1 MKIESITN
9 QGYYSQNTQNK
20 QKQNISRTVFLG
32 KPKLRL
38 IDVNDFSA
46 LTDNEKIRD
55 LVHFAKTE
63 AKKSFRIKATNDI
76 QKYFDIAKTYI
87 GIKTD
92 KEKYSELQSKYDII
106 GESTFIQQNSL
117 FFARLLGHD
126 NNNIEGFREF
136 SQSIL
141 NTNYVDISR
150 SEISRNIGVDRE
162 HLIFEYGIHNGAL
175 NFLQKNIKFF
185 EGLISNNKEE
195 KPIIKIETKQ
205 KPTSNLSKGQEL
217 VLKYR
222 EMAKEASAM
231 PYTTPEEKQL
241 RNAKKEELRKI
252 YHEIKE
258 KNISMVIKEEY
269 SLDPAVDAE
278 AKKNYLRRIYD
289 YAVINEASQ
298 KDCLLEYERYGYRYW
313 TEEGVRSSFI
323 SDLCVIAS
331 HDFSDKKFVVNKFL
345 DIAERVAEYDPTGMK
360 DGVKICVAYE
370 RFMQNYKL
378 NEEETL
384 RFIELAKRISYQR
397 KDALIYSE
405 WSSGPYS
412 PCKDSE
418 KVKNAIKELEEKLK
432 DCPWEFVEKKNI

>member
-1 MKIESITN
+1 
-9 QGYYSQNTQNK
+9 
-20 QKQNISRTVFLG
+20 
-32 KPKLRL
+32 
-38 IDVNDFSA
+38 
-46 LTDNEKIRD
+46 
-55 LVHFAKTE
+55 
-63 AKKSFRIKATNDI
+63 
-76 QKYFDIAKTYI
+76 
-87 GIKTD
+87 
-92 KEKYSELQSKYDII
+92 
-106 GESTFIQQNSL
+106 
-117 FFARLLGHD
+117 
-126 NNNIEGFREF
+126 
-136 SQSIL
+136 
-141 NTNYVDISR
+141 
-150 SEISRNIGVDRE
+150 
-162 HLIFEYGIHNGAL
+162 
-175 NFLQKNIKFF
+175 
-185 EGLISNNKEE
+185 
-195 KPIIKIETKQ
+195 
-205 KPTSNLSKGQEL
+205 
-217 VLKYR
+217 
-222 EMAKEASAM
+222 M

-289 YAVINEASQ
+289 YAAINEASQ